1 MNAPSP
7 STSMVQLEH
16 WSNVLAPLNE
26 VERASVN
33 ALADYIGSN
42 NRPNHLSSSRSSTK
56 QNVENGI
63 QPESHAGTSQDMTAS
78 QSAGIDEFGHEDRAH
93 SIPSL
98 PTAPLIDAPSYLSWY
113 AKQQAFI
120 ASSTQSGHS
129 RALQEISRT
138 ADEADTLL
146 DHLEAA
152 RVHIAELRAGAQMV
166 EEGTEGLREDAE
178 SMVERIDHLANVADA
193 LAIRLTYFAI
203 LPSATSF
210 LSSPSLELVKTGEFM
225 LTLDRLD
232 VALAFLG
239 AHPHY
244 RDAPLYKMRF
254 EHCIVRAGTLIRMF
268 VVGRLKEL
276 NNEISQKL
284 KEWEKSKTESSG
296 KGKEKEFDPDH
307 HVMMNF
313 ADPSI
318 SALLFERYEKESA
331 ELQPI
336 LHELEKRAS
345 LQAPPAATDIDKV
358 NGTVNR
364 RSGDKGKQ
372 LAQGVV
378 EKDDNDAYDGNPER
392 GTEVFRAPEFSALL
406 EECRT
411 AYFDGR
417 RALLSGMIG
426 NCIARI
432 EVMALHPSNQSEEAA
447 GQAATSSNATTRLVE
462 KGMSFLTAINQA
474 ESLLYSQF
482 FKIDEDHI
490 SQLKEATTMDQSFS
504 NQMDSASV
512 KALHAHLRSL
522 SAPLDDRI
530 KPRMSNEGGLAGL
543 PAATLRS
550 LEAWRDYFVGFLG

>member
-7 STSMVQLEH
+7 SSSMVQLEH

-42 NRPNHLSSSRSSTK
+42 NRPNQLLSSKQNAK

-63 QPESHAGTSQDMTAS
+63 QLESHSVPSQLATTS
-78 QSAGIDEFGHEDRAH
+78 QSAEIDEAGSEDRTQ

-193 LAIRLTYFAI
+193 LSIRLTYFAI

-232 VALAFLG
+232 VALAFIG

-244 RDAPLYKMRF
+244 KDAPLYKMRF

-318 SALLFERYEKESA
+318 YALLFERYEKESA

-345 LQAPPAATDIDKV
+345 LKAPPATTDIEKV
-358 NGTVNR
+358 DSTI
-364 RSGDKGKQ
+364 SKGKQ
-372 LAQGVV
+372 SAKGVN
-378 EKDDNDAYDGNPER
+378 EKGDNDTSNVNEEER
-392 GTEVFRAPEFSALL
+392 SEVFRAPEFSALL
-406 EECRT
+406 EECRA

-417 RALLSGMIG
+417 RALLSSMIA

-432 EVMALHPSNQSEEAA
+432 EVMALHPSNQGEETA

-462 KGMSFLTAINQA
+462 RGMSFLTAINQA
-474 ESLLYSQF
+474 EASLYAQF
-482 FKIDEDHI
+482 FAIDDNHL
-490 SQLKEATTMDQSFS
+490 SQLKEAPNMDNSFS
-504 NQMDSASV
+504 NEADSASV
-512 KALHAHLRSL
+512 KALHSHLRTL

-530 KPRMSNEGGLAGL
+530 KPRMANEGGLAGL

-550 LEAWRDYFVGFLG
+550 IEAWRDYFVGFLG

>member
-1 MNAPSP
+1 
-7 STSMVQLEH
+7 MVQLEH

-33 ALADYIGSN
+33 ALADFIGTS
-42 NRPNHLSSSRSSTK
+42 NRPNQLLSSRPAAK
-56 QNVENGI
+56 QNIENGT
-63 QPESHAGTSQDMTAS
+63 QLESNSGPSHATIAT
-78 QSAGIDEFGHEDRAH
+78 QSSEIDEIGIEDKT
-93 SIPSL
+93 IPSL
-98 PTAPLIDAPSYLSWY
+98 PVAPLIDAPSYLSWY
-113 AKQQAFI
+113 AKQQSFI

-129 RALQEISRT
+129 QALKQISRT

-178 SMVERIDHLANVADA
+178 TMVERIDHLANVADA

-276 NNEISQKL
+276 NNDISQRL
-284 KEWEKSKTESSG
+284 KEWEKAKTETSA

-318 SALLFERYEKESA
+318 SALLFERYEKESG
-331 ELQPI
+331 ELQPL

-345 LQAPPAATDIDKV
+345 LQAPPATTDIDTM
-358 NGTVNR
+358 NST
-364 RSGDKGKQ
+364 SGKQSDEKGKQ
-372 LAQGVV
+372 SAQEG
-378 EKDDNDAYDGNPER
+378 DNEGANVSTNEGS
-392 GTEVFRAPEFSALL
+392 EVFRAPEFSALL
-406 EECRT
+406 EECRS

-417 RALLSGMIG
+417 RALLSSMIA

-432 EVMALHPSNQSEEAA
+432 EVMAHHPSSTEIS
-447 GQAATSSNATTRLVE
+447 GQAASSSDATTRLVE
-462 KGMSFLTAINQA
+462 RGMSFLTALNQA
-474 ESLLYSQF
+474 ESSLYAQF
-482 FKIDEDHI
+482 FTIDENHL
-490 SQLKEATTMDQSFS
+490 SQLKDIDHSFS
-504 NQMDSASV
+504 NEADHTSV
-512 KALHAHLRSL
+512 KALHSHLRTL

-530 KPRMSNEGGLAGL
+530 KPRMTNEGGLAGL
-543 PAATLRS
+543 PAATIRS
-550 LEAWRDYFVGFLG
+550 FEAWKDYFVGFLG